1 MGFSES
7 GYEESPTYLDMIRM
21 TNPGTLTGLEVDADN
36 RFKYL
41 FLVFNTSIIGFRKL
55 WW

>member
-1 MGFSES
+1 MGSLES
-7 GYEESPTYLDMIRM
+7 GYEESPTYLYMIRM
-21 TNPGTLTGLEVDADN
+21 TNPGTLTGLEVDAEN

-41 FLVFNTSIIGFRKL
+41 FLVCNASIIGLRKL